1 MNKKLFS
8 WKALAGL
15 ALLVAM
21 GMTSCKNTT
30 EVDPNDP
37 YNTKTPTTPSATS
50 KGSANVT
57 ITVVA
62 STDLL
67 TQYNK
72 WAGALNADQKKA
84 IADAKEFTIAINA
97 KGYKLD
103 NGVLTLPAVWAAPA
117 DKTLN
122 VVFTS
127 GFAEAKNPLKIDAD
141 TYNTGANVNITLPA
155 GEFDMDLTAAGG
167 RPTIKSESGATIKTL
182 TGTLPTADKN
192 LLTVADGV
200 TVKILD
206 VTSDVKKSGTG
217 DVVAPKLLGGIWTGE
232 DDGTI
237 KKNGLKFKNLEIVGS
252 VTICGKAGDKKLKL
266 ENVHIDGTS
275 WLMVGTWDATNS
287 KWLDANVESIANISG
302 DLDNN
307 KNLQAKVYADAIVGK
322 LSKAKLQTLTAA
334 TIEVKDGSALDNVEI
349 ISPVKASANIGSIAN
364 VIFDKQVTI
373 NFDKSNVNFAFNGV
387 KFASLTNAIKV
398 EGKVESEV
406 VNTYE
411 TWKYSVATGWK
422 PVDDDASVAINDKIT
437 KWATTNGYFVDKD
450 GNKVV
455 PEEDVVRFKNGSST
469 LTTLPENTSVTLD
482 KATVDTNKIDGA
494 NVTSLFGGVTS
505 VNPGYKVI
513 LNDVTYVW
521 KETIDSGNTRYQ
533 LRKQ

>member
-37 YNTKTPTTPSATS
+37 YATKTPTTPSATS

-67 TQYNK
+67 TQYKK
-72 WAGALNADQKKA
+72 WADALNADQKKA

-167 RPTIKSESGATIKTL
+167 RPTIKSEGGATVKTL
-182 TGTLPTADKN
+182 TGTLPTAAKN

-217 DVVAPKLLGGIWTGE
+217 DVVAPKLAAGTYTGE

-237 KKNGLKFKNLEIVGS
+237 KKNGLNFKNLEIVGT
-252 VTICGKAGDKKLKL
+252 VDVNGKAGDKKLKL
-266 ENVHIDGTS
+266 DNVHVNGAG
-275 WLMVGTWDATNS
+275 WLRLGTWDATNS
-287 KWLDANVESIANISG
+287 KWLDVNVESIANISG
-302 DLDNN
+302 DLDDS
-307 KNLQAKVYADAIVGK
+307 KALQARVYADAIVGK
-322 LSKAKLQTLTAA
+322 LSKVKLYPLTAK
-334 TIEVKDGSALDNVEI
+334 TTEIKDGSALDNVMAMK
-349 ISPVKASANIGSIAN
+349 PVKASANIGSISN
-364 VIFDKQVTI
+364 VIFDDLVTI
-373 NFDKSNVNFAFNGV
+373 NFDKSNVNFAFKGV
-387 KFASLTNAIKV
+387 KFNSTINV
-398 EGKVESEV
+398 EGKVESET
-406 VNTYE
+406 VNTYA
-411 TWKYSVATGWK
+411 TYKYSVATGWA
-422 PVDDDASVAINDKIT
+422 PVADDPSVAVNSDIASFSGGKFY
-437 KWATTNGYFVDKD
+437 KAD
-450 GNKVV
+450 GKTEVV
-455 PEEDVVRFKNGSST
+455 PAEDIVRFKTGSST
-469 LTTLPENTSVTLD
+469 LTTVPENTSITLD
-482 KATVDTNKIDGA
+482 KATVDTNKITGA
-494 NVTSLFGGVTS
+494 NVTSLFGGAKS
-505 VNPGYKVI
+505 IDPGYAVI
-513 LNDVTYVW
+513 LNDVKYTW
-521 KETIDSGNTRYQ
+521 KKTTDDPKVTLAYE
-533 LRKQ
+533 LRK

>member
-67 TQYNK
+67 TQYNN

-141 TYNTGANVNITLPA
+141 TYNAGANVNVTLPA
-155 GEFDMDLTAAGG
+155 GEFDMDLTASKV
-167 RPTIKSESGATIKTL
+167 RPVLKSEGGANVKTL

-192 LLTVADGV
+192 ILNVSDGV

-217 DVVAPKLLGGIWTGE
+217 DVVAPKLAAGTYIGE

-237 KKNGLKFKNLEIVGS
+237 KRNGLNFKNLEIAGAV
-252 VTICGKAGDKKLKL
+252 ILNGKAGDKKLKL
-266 ENVHIDGTS
+266 ENVHIAGDNTLS
-275 WLMVGTWDATNS
+275 LGTWDATN
-287 KWLDANVESIANISG
+287 KVFVNLVENIANISG
-302 DLDNN
+302 DLTSA
-307 KNLQAKVYADAIVGK
+307 KALQAKVESDAIVGK
-322 LSKAKLQTLTAA
+322 LSKVILSPRTAA
-334 TIEVKDGSALDNVEI
+334 NTIEIKDGSALDNVEI
-349 ISPVKASANIGSIAN
+349 TTTAKLSANIGSVAG
-364 VIFDKQVTI
+364 VIFDKQVTV
-373 NFDKSNVNFAFNGV
+373 NFDKGNINFAFNGV
-387 KFASLTNAIKV
+387 KFGSTIKV

-411 TWKYSVATGWK
+411 TWKYSVATATWTK
-422 PVDDDASVAINDKIT
+422 QANDDPNVAINDKISKYDTT
-437 KWATTNGYFVDKD
+437 KGYFVDAS

-455 PEEDVVRFKNGSST
+455 PEEDVVRFKSGSST

-482 KATVDTNKIDGA
+482 KTTVDSNKIDGA
-494 NVTSLFGGVTS
+494 NVTTLFGGTS
-505 VNPGYKVI
+505 TVNPGYKVI

-521 KETIDSGNTRYQ
+521 KETIDSGLTRYQ

>member
-62 STDLL
+62 STDLK
-67 TQYNK
+67 TQYDK
-72 WAGALNADQKKA
+72 WAASLNADQQKA
-84 IADAKEFTIAINA
+84 ILDAKEFTIAINA

-167 RPTIKSESGATIKTL
+167 RPTIKSEGGATVKTL

-192 LLTVADGV
+192 ILTVADGV
-200 TVKILD
+200 TVKLLD

-217 DVVAPKLLGGIWTGE
+217 DVVAPKLAKGTYTGE

-237 KKNGLKFKNLEIVGS
+237 KKNGLKFKNIEVAGA
-252 VTICGKAGDKKLKL
+252 VTVAGKAGDKKLKL
-266 ENVHIDGTS
+266 ENAHIAGANT
-275 WLMVGTWDATNS
+275 LTLG
-287 KWLDANVESIANISG
+287 ANVESVANISG
-302 DLDNN
+302 DLDSN
-307 KNLQAKVYADAIVGK
+307 KKLQANVVSDAIVGK
-322 LSKAKLQTLTAA
+322 LSKVILAAA
-334 TIEVKDGSALDNVEI
+334 TKGGTIEIKDGSALDNVEI
-349 ISPVKASANIGSIAN
+349 NDLVKASANIGSITG
-364 VIFDKQVTI
+364 VIFDKKVTI

-387 KFASLTNAIKV
+387 KFNSTINV

-411 TWKYSVATGWK
+411 TWKYSVATGWTK
-422 PVDDDASVAINDKIT
+422 ATTDDASVAINDKIT
-437 KWATTNGYFVDKD
+437 KYDTTKGYFVDKD

-455 PEEDVVRFKNGSST
+455 PEEDVVRFKTGST
-469 LTTLPENTSVTLD
+469 PLTTVPENTSITLD
-482 KATVDTNKIDGA
+482 KATVDTNKITGA
-494 NVTSLFGGVTS
+494 TVTSLFGGAKS
-505 VNPGYKVI
+505 IDPGYAVI
-513 LNDVTYVW
+513 LNDVKYTWKKTTDDPKVTLTY
-521 KETIDSGNTRYQ
+521 E
-533 LRKQ
+533 LRK

>member
-62 STDLL
+62 STDLK
-67 TQYNK
+67 TQYDK
-72 WAGALNADQKKA
+72 WAASLNADQKKA
-84 IADAKEFTIAINA
+84 IADTKEFTIAINA

-167 RPTIKSESGATIKTL
+167 RPTIKSEGGATVKTL
-182 TGTLPTADKN
+182 TGTLPTGDKN
-192 LLTVADGV
+192 LLTIGDGV
-200 TVKILD
+200 TVKLLD

-217 DVVAPKLLGGIWTGE
+217 DVVAPKLAAGTYTGE

-237 KKNGLKFKNLEIVGS
+237 KKNGLKFKNIEVAGA
-252 VTICGKAGDKKLKL
+252 VTVAGKAGDKKLKL
-266 ENVHIDGTS
+266 ENAHIAGANT
-275 WLMVGTWDATNS
+275 LTLG
-287 KWLDANVESIANISG
+287 ANVESVANISG
-302 DLDNN
+302 DLTSA
-307 KNLQAKVYADAIVGK
+307 KALQANVISDAIVGK
-322 LSKAKLQTLTAA
+322 LSKVILAAA
-334 TIEVKDGSALDNVEI
+334 TAGGTIEIKDGSALDNVQI
-349 ISPVKASANIGSIAN
+349 KDLVKASANIGSIAN

-387 KFASLTNAIKV
+387 KFNSTIKV
-398 EGKVESEV
+398 DGKVESEV

-411 TWKYSVATGWK
+411 TWKYSVATGWTK
-422 PVDDDASVAINDKIT
+422 AATDDASVAINDKIT
-437 KWATTNGYFVDKD
+437 KWDTTKGYFVDKD

-455 PEEDVVRFKNGSST
+455 PEEDVVRFKVTSTT
-469 LTTLPENTSVTLD
+469 LTTVPENTSVTLD
-482 KATVDTNKIDGA
+482 AATVKTNNITGA
-494 NVTSLFGGVTS
+494 TVTTLFGGAQS
-505 VNPGYKVI
+505 INPGYSVI
-513 LNDVTYVW
+513 VGDATYTW
-521 KETIDSGNTRYQ
+521 KNTADGTSPSYQ
-533 LRKQ
+533 LRK

>member
-37 YNTKTPTTPSATS
+37 YATKTPTTPSATS

-67 TQYNK
+67 TQYKK
-72 WAGALNADQKKA
+72 WADALNADQKKA

-167 RPTIKSESGATIKTL
+167 RPTIKSEGGATVKTL
-182 TGTLPTADKN
+182 IGTLPTGDKN
-192 LLTVADGV
+192 LLTIGDGV

-217 DVVAPKLLGGIWTGE
+217 DVVAPKLAAGTYTGE

-237 KKNGLKFKNLEIVGS
+237 KKNGLKFKNIEVAGA
-252 VTICGKAGDKKLKL
+252 VTVAGKAGDKKLKL
-266 ENVHIDGTS
+266 ENAHIAGANT
-275 WLMVGTWDATNS
+275 LTLG
-287 KWLDANVESIANISG
+287 ANVESIASISG
-302 DLDNN
+302 DLTPAWA
-307 KNLQAKVYADAIVGK
+307 LQATVVSNAIVGK
-322 LSKAKLQTLTAA
+322 LSKVFLFAPTAPVE
-334 TIEVKDGSALDNVEI
+334 IKDGSALDNVEI
-349 ISPVKASANIGSIAN
+349 QTTAKLSANIGSVAG

-373 NFDKSNVNFAFNGV
+373 NFDKSNLNFAFNGV
-387 KFASLTNAIKV
+387 KFASLTSAIKV
-398 EGKVESEV
+398 EGKIESEV

-422 PVDDDASVAINDKIT
+422 QVDDDASVAINDKIT
-437 KWATTNGYFVDKD
+437 KWDTTNGYFVDKD

-455 PEEDVVRFKNGSST
+455 PEEDVVRFKSGSST

>member
-21 GMTSCKNTT
+21 GLTSCNNNTV
-30 EVDPNDP
+30 VDPNDP
-37 YNTKTPTTPSATS
+37 YNTKTPTQPSAIS

-62 STDLL
+62 STDLK
-67 TQYNK
+67 TQYDK
-72 WAGALNADQKKA
+72 WAASLNADQKKA

-103 NGVLTLPAVWAAPA
+103 GGVLTLPAVWAAPA

-127 GFAEAKNPLKIDAD
+127 GFAEAKKPLKIDAD
-141 TYNTGANVNITLPA
+141 ANNTGANVNISLPA

-167 RPTIKSESGATIKTL
+167 RPTIKSEGGATVKTL
-182 TGTLPTADKN
+182 TGTLPTAAKN

-217 DVVAPKLLGGIWTGE
+217 DVVAAKLLGGVWKGE

-237 KKNGLKFKNLEIVGS
+237 KKNGLNFKNLEIVGS

-275 WLMVGTWDATNS
+275 WVMVGTWDATNS

-322 LSKAKLQTLTAA
+322 LSKVKLYTLTAKP
-334 TIEVKDGSALDNVEI
+334 IEIKDGSALDNVMAMD
-349 ISPVKASANIGSIAN
+349 PVKASANIGSISN
-364 VIFDKQVTI
+364 VIFDQQVTI

-387 KFASLTNAIKV
+387 KFNSTIAV
-398 EGKVESEV
+398 EGKVESET
-406 VNTYE
+406 VNSYATY
-411 TWKYSVATGWK
+411 KYSVATGWK
-422 PVDDDASVAINDKIT
+422 QVNDDASVAINADI
-437 KWATTNGYFVDKD
+437 ASFDGTNFKKAD
-450 GNKVV
+450 GTVVV
-455 PEEDVVRFKNGSST
+455 PSEDVVRFKTGSKT
-469 LTTLPENTSVTLD
+469 LTTVPENTSITLD
-482 KATVDTNKIDGA
+482 KATVDTNKIDGT
-494 NVTSLFGGVTS
+494 NVTTLFGGAQS
-505 VNPGYKVI
+505 INPGYTV
-513 LNDVTYVW
+513 NVNGVAYTW
-521 KETIDSGNTRYQ
+521 KNTVDSGSASYE
-533 LRKQ
+533 LRK